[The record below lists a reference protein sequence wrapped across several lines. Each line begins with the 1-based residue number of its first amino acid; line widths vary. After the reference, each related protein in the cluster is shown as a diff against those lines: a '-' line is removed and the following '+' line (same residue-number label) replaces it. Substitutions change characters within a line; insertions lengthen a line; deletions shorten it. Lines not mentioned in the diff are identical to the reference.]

1 MKLLLLLAV
10 LIAQSTVSAHSLYY
24 AIGEST
30 AKDRSD
36 TKKLSLI
43 YKPPTNIELLERNI
57 LYLTLDVSAASWQNL
72 YGTDSKT
79 GALIPMFNYPLRQQ
93 DQWWFIK
100 FGIGAAYVDQTRWGN
115 RRLGSNWMFE
125 DKLEVGIRA
134 NPNHQITL
142 SFSHYSNANTNKY
155 NDGLN
160 IISLLYQYN
169 W

>member
-1 MKLLLLLAV
+1 MKFLLLLMLLLVQTAV
-10 LIAQSTVSAHSLYY
+10 DAHSIYY

-30 AKDRSD
+30 AKDRSN
-36 TKKLSLI
+36 TQKLGFV
-43 YKPPTNIELLERNI
+43 YKPSVNMEWLTSNNLFI
-57 LYLTLDVSAASWQNL
+57 TLDVSAASWQNL
-72 YGTDSKT
+72 YGSDLKAGSF
-79 GALIPMFNYPLRQQ
+79 IPMFNYPLRQQ

-125 DKLEVGIRA
+125 DKLEFGIKINA
-134 NPNHQITL
+134 NHNVAF
-142 SFSHYSNANTNKY
+142 SFSHYSNANTNKH